1 MIRLIQQG
9 RISDRVTEQIGDQE
23 VKPRERVLEHTGDRS
38 VDQIID
44 SPVAQI
50 RGFNV
55 EVWKATPEE
64 RLQVHS

>member
-1 MIRLIQQG
+1 MQ
-9 RISDRVTEQIGDQE
+9 
-23 VKPRERVLEHTGDRS
+23 EHTGDRS

-55 EVWKATPEE
+55 EMEKATPEE
-64 RLQVHS
+64 RLQSAQLKILKT